1 MFLGDQNYL
10 STDEIDL
17 YRDARIANTDVA
29 MMHADWFGN
38 MDPRV
43 HQFAYRDGA
52 RQLRN
57 WWAGRDPPRCVIIPV
72 NIPGHWV
79 TVVVIMK
86 DADGHRIDPQPLQY
100 VDGWGDWNQ
109 VTHRIKSHA
118 SFQAQPVALGAP
130 VQFLTGVLA
139 EFGKMTAFD
148 RDNVRRD
155 MVDDGSDQSVSP
167 GGLAYFKKHG
177 YPEQSRGSGRE
188 RRLGAEPP
196 FAFSVPNTQ
205 ADLYNADQ
213 NRLHAGLEVV
223 LVHQEE
229 AECGCVVNEVAEQV
243 ARSCHDRTTLVNTV
257 PPAGVH
263 AASLRLLQVCRLCGI
278 E

>member
-1 MFLGDQNYL
+1 
-10 STDEIDL
+10 
-17 YRDARIANTDVA
+17 
-29 MMHADWFGN
+29 
-38 MDPRV
+38 
-43 HQFAYRDGA
+43 
-52 RQLRN
+52 
-57 WWAGRDPPRCVIIPV
+57 
-72 NIPGHWV
+72 
-79 TVVVIMK
+79 MK
-86 DADGHRIDPQPLQY
+86 DAYGHRIDPQPLQY
-100 VDGWGDWNQ
+100 VDGWGYWND
-109 VTHRIKSHA
+109 VKHRINSHA

-177 YPEQSRGSGRE
+177 YPEQSRGSGRKQ
-188 RRLGAEPP
+188 RLGAASLGAAPP
-196 FAFSVPNTQ
+196 FAFSVPDTQ

-213 NRLHAGLEVV
+213 NRLCAGLEVV